1 MKDDIIVY
9 TDGACSGNPGKGGW
23 AALIISQHDEE
34 IISGS
39 EKETTNNRMELMAVI
54 KSLLKIKS
62 NKVNIFTDSRY
73 VKNGIE
79 DWIHKWKQN
88 GWMTANKQPVKNKD
102 LWVELDKLRENKI
115 INWQWVKG
123 HSTNR
128 YNNLVD
134 EAARKAAQDQTN

>member
-23 AALIISQHDEE
+23 AALIISQQDEE

-62 NKVNIFTDSRY
+62 NKISIFTDSKY

-79 DWIHKWKQN
+79 DWIHK
-88 GWMTANKQPVKNKD
+88 
-102 LWVELDKLRENKI
+102 
-115 INWQWVKG
+115 
-123 HSTNR
+123 
-128 YNNLVD
+128 
-134 EAARKAAQDQTN
+134 

>member
-62 NKVNIFTDSRY
+62 NKINIFTDSKY

-79 DWIHKWKQN
+79 DWIYKWKQN

-102 LWVELDKLRENKI
+102 L
-115 INWQWVKG
+115 
-123 HSTNR
+123 
-128 YNNLVD
+128 
-134 EAARKAAQDQTN
+134 